1 MIQGSNFDWKQFA
14 KQCSPSWHPK
24 RKKADK
30 AVKRILEIAR
40 RKAQASSSPPKAS
53 EAAAKFLF
61 RNSTDTKMQSFEA
74 LSEKAVCAAIVSSAG
89 VLLKSPGKEYY
100 VPLLNASALREWL
113 VEVIGKTVYGENA
126 SADEINRITE
136 ALSQSFCSDL
146 IHNLR
151 CNYVMRRKE
160 KLLTSGNNMF
170 PLQDKVSVVS
180 DGKIKTMSYAECG
193 AAFRYQLDAKF
204 DLEAEGFYTRRFL
217 RDFLGADEEED
228 KAAWLRFW
236 ETLGYLLVPNQSAKV
251 ILFWYGLGDDGK
263 STLIRV
269 VKKMVFPEGAVN
281 DADIKTTTG
290 SFGLSACIG
299 SMLVVFHETN
309 KPISLETSN
318 FWKRITGGDGVT
330 VNRKHRDMVQG
341 KLNAKMLVTANKF
354 VTFAPGVLDRA
365 LERRLEFVQVYAP
378 KHEKDPELGEKLY
391 AERDFIITQA
401 IRGYARL
408 QKNNFRFTACK
419 KDSRLKEL
427 VLNGDATRAFLEDC
441 ADPACVQ
448 GPIAGDC
455 TFASE
460 LAEVFKRWKKIT
472 GEKLTY
478 KNLRESLLMRG
489 FQYGRIRTREE
500 DEFEGFGSQP
510 RVWRGLKLKK

>member
-1 MIQGSNFDWKQFA
+1 MATLRANIDWKKCKEKMKPRWQPKKKTMAVEKILRLANRKHRQADAPRTA
-14 KQCSPSWHPK
+14 KEN
-24 RKKADK
+24 ADK
-30 AVKRILEIAR
+30 LLFALIGNVGAQIDLNKLFNVALETGIVESKTLWLPDHSGHQYQVIPAKDDFR
-40 RKAQASSSPPKAS
+40 DWVTE
-53 EAAAKFLF
+53 EAAK
-61 RNSTDTKMQSFEA
+61 A
-74 LSEKAVCAAIVSSAG
+74 LLGSKPSATAYDALQDKIPADICSEKFKNIRGNAVLKERAARFKG
-89 VLLKSPGKEYY
+89 G
-100 VPLLNASALREWL
+100 R
-113 VEVIGKTVYGENA
+113 
-126 SADEINRITE
+126 
-136 ALSQSFCSDL
+136 
-146 IHNLR
+146 
-151 CNYVMRRKE
+151 
-160 KLLTSGNNMF
+160 NMF
-170 PLQDKVSVVS
+170 PLRNVVVEVKE
-180 DGKIKTMSYAECG
+180 GKPIFKSYAETKT
-193 AAFRYQLDAKF
+193 AFKYQIDAVF
-204 DLEAEGFYTRRFL
+204 DLKADGHFTRKFL
-217 RDFLGADEEED
+217 TDFLGTSED
-228 KAAWLRFW
+228 DDPAAWKRFW
-236 ETLGYLLVPNQSAKV
+236 EQFSYLIVPNQSAKAV
-251 ILFWYGLGDDGK
+251 IIWYGLGDDGK

-365 LERRLEFVQVYAP
+365 LERRLEFVQVYEP

-500 DEFEGFGSQP
+500 DEFDGFGSQP